1 MPKKLQVGDE
11 IFDYPLTGDSNF
23 GEDATAW
30 AEAVSDTLTEVRGPG
45 DIPVSDAQLLGLS
58 GNISGLSFDTSF
70 VQRVLVEGII
80 IRTTIVPNPEPPPAD
95 PFITIR
101 KVESFKVEGAH
112 NGFEFNISVDYAGDD
127 TQVIIDVVGGQF
139 TFETPENDSLTT
151 TLTIKFKAK
160 TMIDEEIL
168 GL

>member
-30 AEAVSDTLTEVRGPG
+30 AE
-45 DIPVSDAQLLGLS
+45 PVSEVQLLGTN
-58 GNISGLSFDTSF
+58 GNIAGLSFDTSF
-70 VQRVLVEGII
+70 VQRILVEGII
-80 IRTTIVPNPEPPPAD
+80 TRDVTDEP
-95 PFITIR
+95 R
-101 KVESFKVEGAH
+101 KVESFKVEGAY
-112 NGFEFNISVDYAGDD
+112 NGSEFNITADYAGDD
-127 TQVIIDVVGGQF
+127 TQVTIDVVGGQF

>member
-11 IFDYPLTGDSNF
+11 IFDSNF

-45 DIPVSDAQLLGLS
+45 DIPVSEVQLLGLS
-58 GNISGLSFDTSF
+58 GNIAGLSFDTSF
-70 VQRVLVEGII
+70 VQRILVEGII
-80 IRTTIVPNPEPPPAD
+80 TRDVTDEP
-95 PFITIR
+95 R
-101 KVESFKVEGAH
+101 KVESFKVEGAY
-112 NGFEFNISVDYAGDD
+112 NGSEFNITADYAGDD
-127 TQVIIDVVGGQF
+127 TQVTIDVVGGQF

-160 TMIDEEIL
+160 TMEVPVN
-168 GL
+168 

>member
-1 MPKKLQVGDE
+1 MTKKLQVGDE
-11 IFDYPLTGDSNF
+11 LFDYPVTGDSNF

-45 DIPVSDAQLLGLS
+45 DIPVSEVQLLGLS

-70 VQRVLVEGII
+70 VQRILIEGII

-95 PFITIR
+95 PTITIR
-101 KVESFKVEGAH
+101 DVESFKVEGAH
-112 NGFEFNISVDYAGDD
+112 NGSDFNISVDYSGDD
-127 TQVIIDVVGGQF
+127 TQVTIDVVGGQF
-139 TFETPENDSLTT
+139 TFSTPENDSLTT
-151 TLTIKFKAK
+151 TIIIKFKAK
-160 TMIDEEIL
+160 TIIDEEVL